1 MSVEARG
8 ADVIFPA
15 LPERG
20 YSRAALLF
28 EAERASFFLWSPVCL
43 GGGIAAYFALPV
55 EPAMIVAF
63 APLALVLILRSTVRS
78 GTLAA
83 TLMTALILF
92 GAGFAIAKLSVEA
105 VRAPVLTK
113 ALHSV
118 EITGTVTMVEA
129 KIPRGQR
136 LTISAPTIAGLAPDQ
151 TPAVVRVRTMSS
163 RSLAAPGDR
172 IRLKANLSPP
182 AKQALPGG
190 FDYARTAWFDSVGGV
205 GYAFAAPT
213 IEGHAD
219 AGTLSQ

>member
-28 EAERASFFLWSPVCL
+28 EAERASFF
-43 GGGIAAYFALPV
+43 
-55 EPAMIVAF
+55 
-63 APLALVLILRSTVRS
+63 
-78 GTLAA
+78 
-83 TLMTALILF
+83 
-92 GAGFAIAKLSVEA
+92 
-105 VRAPVLTK
+105 
-113 ALHSV
+113 
-118 EITGTVTMVEA
+118 
-129 KIPRGQR
+129 QR

-182 AKQALPGG
+182 AKPALPGG